1 MNSSAQYDR
10 PKGGVVNSPAQYDRP
25 KGGVVTTERGSAAR
39 TAAL

>member
-1 MNSSAQYDR
+1 MNSPAQYDR